1 MPSGCMCKILLL
13 TVGSCSPL
21 LTSHWGFPCLG
32 GDRRQEALAE
42 QMHIP
47 DFTHSKL
54 DDAPSSFLFPSPLI
68 FAFTDELLS
77 CVINLQVLARWD
89 SFILKKH

>member
-1 MPSGCMCKILLL
+1 MAACAKSSCLLWGVAVLSSFL
-13 TVGSCSPL
+13 TGAV
-21 LTSHWGFPCLG
+21 PCLG
-32 GDRRQEALAE
+32 ADRRQEALAE

-54 DDAPSSFLFPSPLI
+54 DDAPSSFLFPSPII

-77 CVINLQVLARWD
+77 CVINLQALAR
-89 SFILKKH
+89 